1 MLNFVKITSKYNK
14 KVIDDVKQD
23 VLEISPKFVARKST
37 DLMIRGG
44 DFYAIWDER
53 NGVWSTDEETV
64 FELIDDELDE
74 YAKDK
79 NCEFKSIKYLWDCD
93 SGSIDKWHKYCQK
106 QMRDNYHILD
116 QNLKFSNSK
125 IKKTDY
131 SSKSLPYALE
141 KGPYDAYDELMSV
154 LYSEEERHKIEWAI
168 GAIVNGASKDIQKF
182 MVLYGSAGTG
192 KSTVLNIIQKLFD
205 GYWTAFDA
213 KSIGNGKS
221 AFALEPFKMFPLVA
235 IQHDGDL
242 SRIEDN
248 TKLNSLVSHE
258 EQPMNAKYEKLYVAR
273 VNAFLFM
280 GTNKPVKIT
289 DAKSG
294 ILRRLIDVSPTG
306 NKVKARD
313 YKRLM
318 KQIDFELGA
327 IAWHCKEVF
336 EENPGFYDNYIPTN
350 MMGASN
356 DFYNFITDSAMI
368 FEGKEGVTLKTAW
381 ELYKAYSEDANLT
394 YPLTKTKFKEELKN
408 YFLTFYESKRMD
420 DGTRARNFYETFA
433 PEKFE
438 SNHSNDISLEES
450 NWLDLKE
457 QRSLFDTE
465 CQEYPA
471 QYANDEEHPKSTWS
485 RCATKLKDLDTSKL
499 HYVRVPKNHIV
510 IDFDIKDENG
520 EKNFQMNLKAAN
532 KWPKTY
538 AEVSKGG
545 NGIHL
550 HYIYDGDVSELS
562 RIYEDAIEVKI
573 FTGKSSLRRRL
584 SLCNDISITH
594 LNSGLPKRGEKK
606 KMIDKKVVKNEK
618 KLIELIKRALNKD
631 IHDSTKPNID
641 FIDHILN
648 EAYDNGLVYDV
659 SSLRPAVVQYAAQ
672 STNQSKYCLGVV
684 ANMKF
689 KSQVETVDDGFDVS
703 TDNIIF
709 FDIEIFLN
717 LFVVCWKLPGDNPV
731 VRMINPSSEEIENLM
746 ERYKLIGFN
755 NRKYDNHILYARGM
769 RGYSI
774 KQLYNLSQQIINEHD
789 GFFREAYGASY
800 TDIYDMCSKK
810 QSLKKW
816 EIELGELHKE
826 LGLPWD
832 KPVDEKDWNL
842 VADYCCND
850 VIATEAVW
858 NARQADF
865 LAREILV
872 NIVKSLHG
880 IKACVNDT
888 TNTLSTRIIF
898 GNNRN
903 PQNIFNYR
911 DLSKPVGSD
920 QYSEYFDKFG
930 KDYKF
935 RVFNAEGLPMYRDY
949 IPGEELPEGW
959 SILPFFPGYNYDKF
973 SKSVKSTY
981 LGEDIGEGGKVYSV
995 PGMYGNVW
1003 DGDVSSMHPHSVIF
1017 ECLFGPEF
1025 TQRFKDLVDARVAI
1039 KHHDFKT
1046 AGEMLNGALKPY
1058 LVEEQADNL
1067 AYALK
1072 IVINSVYGLTSAQ
1085 FENPFRDERNIDN
1098 IVAKRGALFMTL
1110 LKREVEKRLYKV
1122 CHIKTDSIKIPDARN
1137 DIKEFVIKF
1146 GKEYGYSFETE
1157 AEFEK
1162 YCLINDAV
1170 YVAKTKE
1177 GKWMAVGKEFQVPYV
1192 FKSLF
1197 THEPIEFK
1205 DMCETF
1211 AVSKGELYLDMNEN
1225 HKDFEMIDGW
1235 EKELEK
1241 YKKKRDQFNLGAK
1254 EKLPKSFNY
1263 DQNEAEVRRLEG
1275 LLEDAHNYIFVGRV
1289 GQFTPIKFGNNAGG
1303 LYRIYEGKA
1312 YAASGSKGYRWAE
1325 SSVVKNNPKL
1335 MGNIDKSFY
1344 EKLVNEAIDDIS
1356 KYGDYE
1362 WFVSDDPYVAPLD
1375 IHSDELPF

>member
-1 MLNFVKITSKYNK
+1 MLNFVRIVSRCNK
-14 KVIDDVKQD
+14 KDIDGVKRDVC
-23 VLEISPKFVARKST
+23 EISPKFVAKKSS

-53 NGVWSTDEETV
+53 SGVWSTDEETV
-64 FELIDDELDE
+64 FELIDNELDE
-74 YAKDK
+74 YAKEKKDEHK
-79 NCEFKSIKYLWDCD
+79 CINYLWDCD

-116 QNLKFSNSK
+116 QSLKFSNSE

-131 SSKSLPYALE
+131 SSKSLPYALQE
-141 KGPYDAYDELMSV
+141 GPYDAYDELMSV
-154 LYSEEERHKIEWAI
+154 LYSDEERHKIEWAI
-168 GAIVNGASKDIQKF
+168 GSIVNGASKDIQKF

-192 KSTVLNIIQKLFD
+192 KSTILNIIQKLFE

-221 AFALEPFKMFPLVA
+221 AFALEPFKTFPLVA

-273 VNAFLFM
+273 INAFLFM

-306 NKVKARD
+306 NKVKPKD
-313 YKRLM
+313 YRRLM

-336 EENPGFYDNYIPTN
+336 EANPGYYDNYIPTN

-356 DFYNFITDSAMI
+356 DFYNFIIDSATV
-368 FEGKEGVTLKTAW
+368 FETKEGVTLKTAW
-381 ELYKAYSEDANLT
+381 ELYKAYAEDANLT
-394 YPLTKTKFKEELKN
+394 YPLTKTRFKEELKN
-408 YFLTFYESKRMD
+408 YFEEFYESKRMD
-420 DGTRARNFYETFA
+420 DGSRARNYYETFA

-438 SNHSNDISLEES
+438 SNRNTDISVKES
-450 NWLDLKE
+450 DWLDLKE
-457 QRSLFDTE
+457 QKSLFDSN
-465 CQEYPA
+465 CQDYPA
-471 QYANDEEHPKSTWS
+471 QYANSNEHPKSTWS
-485 RCATKLKDLDTSKL
+485 RCKTTLKDLDTSEI
-499 HYVRVPKNHIV
+499 HYVRVPEKHIV
-510 IDFDIKDENG
+510 IDFDIKNEKG
-520 EKNFQMNLKAAN
+520 EKDFSLNRKAAN

-550 HYIYDGDVSELS
+550 HYIYDGDVTELN
-562 RIYEDAIEVKI
+562 RIYDTDIEIKV

-584 SLCNDISITH
+584 SLCNDISIAH
-594 LNSGLPKRGEKK
+594 ISSGLPKKGEKK
-606 KMIDKKVVKNEK
+606 KVIDKKVVQNEK
-618 KLIELIKRALNKD
+618 KLIELIKRALDKD

-641 FIDHILN
+641 FINHILN
-648 EAYDNGLVYDV
+648 EAYANGVIYDV
-659 SSLRPAVVQYAAQ
+659 SSLRPAVIQYAAQ
-672 STNQSKYCLGVV
+672 STHQSKYCLSVV
-684 ANMKF
+684 ADMKF
-689 KSQVETVDDGFDVS
+689 KSDKYTEDEGFDASV
-703 TDNIIF
+703 DNIIF
-709 FDIEIFLN
+709 FDIEIFPN
-717 LFVVCWKLPGDNPV
+717 LFLVCWKLPGNHPV
-731 VRMINPSSEEIENLM
+731 VRMLNPSAEEIENLM
-746 ERYKLIGFN
+746 SKYKLVGFN
-755 NRKYDNHILYARGM
+755 NRKYDNHLMYARGM
-769 RGYSI
+769 RGYSV
-774 KQLYNLSQQIINEHD
+774 KELYNLSKQIINEHT
-789 GFFREAYGASY
+789 GYFREAYGASY
-800 TDIYDMCSKK
+800 CDIFDMCSKK

-816 EIELGELHKE
+816 EIELGEVHKE
-826 LGLPWD
+826 LGIPWD
-832 KPVDEKDWNL
+832 KPVDEKDWDL
-842 VADYCCND
+842 VAEYCEND
-850 VIATEAVW
+850 VKATEAVW

-872 NIVKSLHG
+872 SIVKSLHG
-880 IKACVNDT
+880 INACVNDT
-888 TNTLSTRIIF
+888 TNTLSTKIIF

-903 PQNIFNYR
+903 PQKSFNYR
-911 DLSKPVGSD
+911 DLSKPVGSE

-930 KDYKF
+930 KDYNF
-935 RVFNAEGLPMYRDY
+935 RVFNTEGLPEYRDY
-949 IPGEELPEGW
+949 IPGEELPEGY
-959 SILPFFPGYNYDKF
+959 SILPFFPGYKFDKY
-973 SKSVKSTY
+973 SPGAKSTY
-981 LGEDIGEGGKVYSV
+981 LGEDIGEGGKVYSE

-1003 DGDVSSMHPHSVIF
+1003 DGDVSSMHPHSIIF
-1017 ECLFGPEF
+1017 EALFGPEY
-1025 TQRFKDLVDARVAI
+1025 TKRFKDLVDARVAI
-1039 KHHDFKT
+1039 KHHDFK
-1046 AGEMLNGALKPY
+1046 AASEMLNGALKPY
-1058 LVEEQADNL
+1058 LIEEQADNL

-1110 LKREVEKRLYKV
+1110 LKREVERRIYKV
-1122 CHIKTDSIKIPDARN
+1122 CHIKTDSIKIPDARQE
-1137 DIKEFVIKF
+1137 IKDFVIKF

-1177 GKWMAVGKEFQVPYV
+1177 GKWIAVGKEFQVPYV

-1211 AVSKGELYLDMNEN
+1211 AVSKGEIYLDMNE
-1225 HKDFEMIDGW
+1225 KFPDFDKVEVW
-1235 EKELEK
+1235 EKELERK
-1241 YKKKRDQFNLGAK
+1241 AKRVKDYETGNDK
-1254 EKLPKSFNY
+1254 NLPKSFNY
-1263 DQNEAEVRRLEG
+1263 EQTKAEVSQLKER
-1275 LLEDAHNYIFVGRV
+1275 LEDAHNYIFVGRV
-1289 GQFTPIKFGNNAGG
+1289 GQFTPIQFGNNAGG
-1303 LYRIYEGKA
+1303 LFRIHEGKA
-1312 YAASGSKGYRWAE
+1312 YATPGSKGYRWLE
-1325 SSVVKNNPKL
+1325 SSVVKDNPKL
-1335 MGNIDKSFY
+1335 IKAIDKSYY
-1344 EKLVNEAIDDIS
+1344 EKLVNEAVDDIS
-1356 KYGDYE
+1356 QFGDYE
-1362 WFVSDDPYVAPLD
+1362 WFVSDDPYVQPLD

>member
-1 MLNFVKITSKYNK
+1 
-14 KVIDDVKQD
+14 
-23 VLEISPKFVARKST
+23 
-37 DLMIRGG
+37 
-44 DFYAIWDER
+44 
-53 NGVWSTDEETV
+53 
-64 FELIDDELDE
+64 
-74 YAKDK
+74 
-79 NCEFKSIKYLWDCD
+79 
-93 SGSIDKWHKYCQK
+93 
-106 QMRDNYHILD
+106 MRDNYHILD
-116 QNLKFSNSK
+116 QTLKFSNSK

-131 SSKSLPYALE
+131 ASKSLPYALE
-141 KGPYDAYDELMSV
+141 KGSYEAYDELMSV

-168 GAIVNGASKDIQKF
+168 GSIVTGRSKDIQKF

-192 KSTVLNIIQKLFD
+192 KSTVLNIIQKLFE

-221 AFALEPFKMFPLVA
+221 AFALEPFKTFPLVA

-306 NKVKARD
+306 NKVKAKD

-356 DFYNFITDSAMI
+356 DFYNFVVDSATV
-368 FEGKEGVTLKTAW
+368 FESKEGVTLKTAW

-394 YPLTKTKFKEELKN
+394 YPLTKTRFKEELKN
-408 YFLTFYESKRMD
+408 YFKEFYESKRMD
-420 DGTRARNFYETFA
+420 DNTRARNYYETFA

-438 SNHSNDISLEES
+438 SNHSNDISVKDFD
-450 NWLDLKE
+450 WLNLKE
-457 QRSLFDTE
+457 QESLFDIG
-465 CQEYPA
+465 CSNYPA
-471 QYANDEEHPKSTWS
+471 QYANDEEHPKTTWS
-485 RCATKLKDLDTSKL
+485 RCKSKLKDLDTHKL
-499 HYVRVPKNHIV
+499 HYIRVPENHIV
-510 IDFDIKDENG
+510 IDFDLKNKNG
-520 EKNFQMNLKAAN
+520 EKDFQLNLEAAN

-562 RIYEDAIEVKI
+562 RIYDDAIEVKI
-573 FTGKSSLRRRL
+573 FKGKSSLRRKL
-584 SLCNDISITH
+584 TICNDISITH
-594 LNSGLPKRGEKK
+594 LNSGLPKKGEKK
-606 KMIDKKVVKNEK
+606 KMIDKKVVQNEG

-641 FIDHILN
+641 FIDHILS
-648 EAYDNGLVYDV
+648 EAYNNGVIYDV
-659 SSLRPAVVQYAAQ
+659 SSLRPAVIQYAAQ
-672 STNQSKYCLGVV
+672 STHQSKYCLGVV

-689 KSQVETVDDGFDVS
+689 KSEETTMDEGFDTS

-709 FDIEIFLN
+709 FDIEIFPN

-731 VRMINPSSEEIENLM
+731 VQMINPSSEEIENLM
-746 ERYKLIGFN
+746 TQYKLIGFN

-769 RGYSI
+769 RGYTI
-774 KQLYNLSQQIINEHD
+774 EQLYKLSQQIINEHT

-826 LGLPWD
+826 LAIPWD
-832 KPVDEKDWNL
+832 KPVDKKDWNL
-842 VADYCCND
+842 VAEYCCND

-858 NARQADF
+858 DARQADF

-872 NIVKSLHG
+872 NIVKTLHS

-898 GNNRN
+898 GNNKN
-903 PQNIFNYR
+903 PQKIFNYR

-930 KDYKF
+930 KDYRF
-935 RVFNAEGLPMYRDY
+935 RVFNAEGLPMYREY

-959 SILPFFPGYNYDKF
+959 SILPFFPGYEFDQFNPK
-973 SKSVKSTY
+973 VKSTY
-981 LGEDIGEGGKVYSV
+981 LREDIGEGGKVYSV

-1017 ECLFGPEF
+1017 ECLFGPEY
-1025 TQRFKDLVDARVAI
+1025 TKRFEDLVNARVAI
-1039 KHHDFKT
+1039 KHHDFKA

-1072 IVINSVYGLTSAQ
+1072 IVVNSVYGLTSAK
-1085 FENPFRDERNIDN
+1085 FENPFRDPRNIDN

-1110 LKREVEKRLYKV
+1110 LKREVEKRIYKV
-1122 CHIKTDSIKIPDARN
+1122 AHIKTDSIKIPDATEE
-1137 DIKEFVIKF
+1137 IKNFVIKF

-1192 FKSLF
+1192 FKTLF

-1211 AVSKGELYLDMNEN
+1211 AVSKGELYLDMNERC
-1225 HKDFEMIDGW
+1225 KVFSSVDAW
-1235 EKELEK
+1235 ESELEK
-1241 YKKKRDQFNLGAK
+1241 RKKKK
-1254 EKLPKSFNY
+1254 EQYDSGLLDKLPKSFDY
-1263 DQNEAEVRRLEG
+1263 NENEVEIKALEEQ
-1275 LLEDAHNYIFVGRV
+1275 LKCAHNYIFVGRV
-1289 GQFTPIKFGNNAGG
+1289 GQFTPIKFGMNAGG
-1303 LYRIYEGKA
+1303 LYRIHEGKA
-1312 YAASGSKGYRWAE
+1312 YAASGSKGYRWME
-1325 SSVVKNNPKL
+1325 SSVVKDNPVL
-1335 MGNIDKSFY
+1335 MEAIDKSFY

-1356 KYGDYE
+1356 QFGDYE